1 MKKKLLFLLVL
12 CLVLPTGAGC
22 DREDDPN
29 VGQDPSSDSYTEV
42 TEETDTE
49 EESTDTVP
57 ELDFGPL
64 LENLDFSD
72 LAQSTFGQEYADALN
87 ERFLN
92 SVNQNPE
99 QVLHDGEAGNYFR
112 VLTSEAGEKRHNIML
127 EITNTDQK
135 KWVYFLIST
144 EDDFAVVAKD
154 SKKKK
159 TYAVGFADGDIVD
172 QLNYIDETDREL
184 LSSMISEYG
193 YDAVLNQV
201 RNEFFGRLSK
211 LTEDGGE
218 GYKLGF
224 TGKTHNMWGEDN
236 TLNPIEDRDY
246 TMSEIQLV
254 NAEDISEVYTSMEAT
269 YDIPNDHLDT
279 IIGSKDE
286 KGNAGREVQ

>member
-12 CLVLPTGAGC
+12 CLVLPTCAGC